1 MLIYQTLP
9 CIMPYNGQAYLEY
22 FAAFAAKFQDASEHF
37 TTLCMK
43 GLNIN

>member
-1 MLIYQTLP
+1 ML
-9 CIMPYNGQAYLEY
+9 YNGQAHPEY
-22 FAAFAAKFQDASEHF
+22 FAAFAAKFQNSPEYF

>member
-1 MLIYQTLP
+1 MS
-9 CIMPYNGQAYLEY
+9 CIMLHNGQAYLEY
-22 FAAFAAKFQDASEHF
+22 FAAFAAKFKNAPEHF